1 MSSDYFKVLKHLK
14 IETDIVGRGKES
26 AFNFEKE
33 NNTTVI
39 SRDLN
44 DYINSTRIN
53 SIDSAIISVNIENLY
68 DVCNKLLDTDIKHI
82 LLEKP
87 GFLYENEIYNLE
99 KKSKSLN
106 KKIFIAY
113 NRRFY
118 NSVIKLNNIIKDDG
132 GVKSCNFDFTEWS
145 HVIEDLKMKKNV
157 KQKWFLANSSHVV
170 DLVFFIIGQP
180 KKMNSFTSGS
190 LKWHDSASRYVG
202 AGISNKNILFSYHA
216 NWSGP
221 GRWSIEFITNNYK
234 LILRPI
240 EKLKIIKIGS
250 IDQIE
255 IDLDNKDDINFKPGL
270 FKQVNAFINNDFN
283 NLCSIKEQISNIHF
297 YNKISNYNS

>member
-1 MSSDYFKVLKHLK
+1 MSSDYFKVLEHLK
-14 IETDIVGRGKES
+14 IETDIIGRGKES

-53 SIDSAIISVNIENLY
+53 SIDSAIVSVNIENLY

-145 HVIEDLKMKKNV
+145 HVIEDLKINENV
-157 KQKWFLANSSHVV
+157 KQKWFFANSSHVV

-180 KKMNSFTSGS
+180 KKMDSFTSGS

-202 AGISNKNILFSYHA
+202 SGISNKNILFSYHA

-240 EKLKIIKIGS
+240 EKLKIIKLGS

-283 NLCSIKEQISNIHF
+283 KLCSIKEQISNIHF